1 MPEKQKTNRASPQPL
16 TYLNFPWYAMQGN
29 IMATA
34 SASIGRETRVLGL
47 ISTGHFMSHYSQLAL
62 YPLFPLM
69 HDDFGVGYAALG
81 LIVTILNATGAATQI
96 PIGFL
101 VDRIGAKRILIS
113 GLFIK
118 TLAIGAMALTS
129 SYEALLILAAIAG
142 IGNAVFHP
150 ADYAI
155 LMSTMNERRIGRA
168 FSIHTAAGSAGS
180 AIAPVAIL
188 SIAALWDWRIAVL
201 SIAVF
206 GAITGIAMIL
216 QARVMHDHAAAA
228 KKSERP
234 AEKQSVMD
242 GIRMLLSPRVLVLY
256 LFFMTTA
263 MISIGLNSFSV
274 TALIELYNTPL
285 PIAGAALTTFLT
297 GGFVGVLFGG
307 YLADKT
313 TRHDLVAATAFA
325 GSAGFIILIGSFNL
339 PNVAMLGAF
348 AAIGVLLGTVRPARD
363 MMVRAVTQEGD
374 GGKMFGFMS
383 NGHQIAGVIVP
394 VLFGWVIDQG
404 AVQWIFWLSAIFM
417 GIAFLSLFS
426 PAGRKPA
433 PTYP

>member
-1 MPEKQKTNRASPQPL
+1 MTSA
-16 TYLNFPWYAMQGN
+16 
-29 IMATA
+29 ATTL
-34 SASIGRETRVLGL
+34 GRETHVLGL

-81 LIVTILNATGAATQI
+81 LIVTILNASGAVAQI

-129 SYEALLILAAIAG
+129 SYEALLLLAAIAG
-142 IGNAVFHP
+142 LGNAVFHP
-150 ADYAI
+150 ADYSI
-155 LMSTMNERRIGRA
+155 LMSTVNERRIGRA

-180 AIAPVAIL
+180 AIAPVTIL
-188 SIAALWDWRIAVL
+188 SVAAIWDWRTAVL

-216 QARVMHDHAAAA
+216 QARVMNDHAGAQ
-228 KKSERP
+228 KESDP
-234 AEKQSVMD
+234 SDNSQSVMD
-242 GIRMLLSPRVLVLY
+242 GLRMLLSPRVLILY
-256 LFFMTTA
+256 LFFMMTA

-274 TALIELYNTPL
+274 TALVELYDTPL
-285 PIAGAALTTFLT
+285 PIAGAALTIFLT

-313 TRHDLVAATAFA
+313 TRHDLIAASAFVL
-325 GSAGFIILIGSFNL
+325 SAGVILLIGSFRL
-339 PNVAMLGAF
+339 PNMAMLCGF
-348 AAIGVLLGTVRPARD
+348 ASMGIFLGTIRPARD
-363 MMVRAVTQEGD
+363 MMVRAITQQGD

-383 NGHQIAGVIVP
+383 NGHQIAGIIVP
-394 VLFGWVIDQG
+394 VLFGWIIDQG
-404 AVQWIFWLSAIFM
+404 AVRWIFWLSAIFM
-417 GIAFLSLFS
+417 GLALLSLIS
-426 PAGRKPA
+426 PARRNA
-433 PTYP
+433 ARTAQ

>member
-1 MPEKQKTNRASPQPL
+1 
-16 TYLNFPWYAMQGN
+16 
-29 IMATA
+29 MAT
-34 SASIGRETRVLGL
+34 STASIGRETRVLGL

-81 LIVTILNATGAATQI
+81 LIVTILNATGAAAQI

-113 GLFIK
+113 GLLLK

-142 IGNAVFHP
+142 LGNAVFHP
-150 ADYAI
+150 ADYSI
-155 LMSTMNERRIGRA
+155 LMSTINERRIGRA

-180 AIAPVAIL
+180 AIAPITIL
-188 SIAALWDWRIAVL
+188 SIAAIWDWRFAVL
-201 SIAVF
+201 SVAIF

-216 QARVMHDHAAAA
+216 QARVMHDHTRG
-228 KKSERP
+228 ERKAGRP
-234 AEKQSVMD
+234 GNGQSIMD
-242 GIRMLLSPRVLVLY
+242 GLRMLMSPRVLILY
-256 LFFMTTA
+256 LFFMMTA

-274 TALIELYNTPL
+274 TALIELYETPL
-285 PIAGAALTTFLT
+285 PLAGAALTTFLT
-297 GGFVGVLFGG
+297 GGFVGVLIGG

-313 TRHDLVAATAFA
+313 TRHDLIAATAFV
-325 GSAGFIILIGSFNL
+325 GSAAIIILIGSINL
-339 PNVAMLGAF
+339 PPFGLLCSF
-348 AAIGVLLGTVRPARD
+348 AAIGIFLGTIRPARD
-363 MMVRAVTQEGD
+363 MMVRAITPQGD

-404 AVQWIFWLSAIFM
+404 FVQWIFWLSALFM
-417 GIAFLSLFS
+417 GIALLSLFS
-426 PAGRKPA
+426 PARQQSAKATP
-433 PTYP
+433 

>member
-1 MPEKQKTNRASPQPL
+1 
-16 TYLNFPWYAMQGN
+16 
-29 IMATA
+29 MATVP
-34 SASIGRETRVLGL
+34 ASIGRETRVLGL

-81 LIVTILNATGAATQI
+81 LIVTILNATGAVAQI

-101 VDRIGAKRILIS
+101 VDRMGAKNILIS

-129 SYEALLILAAIAG
+129 SYEALLLLAAIAG
-142 IGNAVFHP
+142 LGNAVFHP
-150 ADYAI
+150 ADYSI
-155 LMSTMNERRIGRA
+155 LMSTMDERRIGRA

-180 AIAPVAIL
+180 AIAPVIIL
-188 SIAALWDWRIAVL
+188 SIAAMWDWRTAVL
-201 SIAVF
+201 SVAVF

-216 QARVMHDHAAAA
+216 QARVMHDHAGTE
-228 KKSERP
+228 KKTERP
-234 AEKQSVMD
+234 GSSQSVMD
-242 GIRMLLSPRVLVLY
+242 GLRMLLAPRVLILY
-256 LFFMTTA
+256 LFFMMTA

-274 TALIELYNTPL
+274 AALIELYDTPL
-285 PIAGAALTTFLT
+285 PIAGAALTIFLA
-297 GGFVGVLFGG
+297 GGFVGVLLGG

-313 TRHDLVAATAFA
+313 TRHDLIAASAFVL
-325 GSAGFIILIGSFNL
+325 SAGVIILIGGFRL
-339 PNVAMLGAF
+339 PNMAMLCGF
-348 AAIGVLLGTVRPARD
+348 GAIGIFLGTIRPARD
-363 MMVRAVTQEGD
+363 MMVRAITQQGD

-404 AVQWIFWLSAIFM
+404 AVQWIFWLSALFM
-417 GIAFLSLFS
+417 GIALLSLFS
-426 PAGRKPA
+426 RARQQAVWPAR
-433 PTYP
+433 

>member
-1 MPEKQKTNRASPQPL
+1 
-16 TYLNFPWYAMQGN
+16 
-29 IMATA
+29 MAKA

-81 LIVTILNATGAATQI
+81 LIVTILNATGAVAQI

-101 VDRIGAKRILIS
+101 VDRMGAKRILIS

-129 SYEALLILAAIAG
+129 SYEALLLLLAAIAG
-142 IGNAVFHP
+142 LGNAVFHP
-150 ADYAI
+150 ADYSI

-188 SIAALWDWRIAVL
+188 SIAALWDWRTAVL
-201 SIAVF
+201 SVAVF

-216 QARVMHDHAAAA
+216 QARVMHDHAAAE
-228 KKSERP
+228 KTTERP
-234 AEKQSVMD
+234 GNNRSVLD
-242 GIRMLLSPRVLVLY
+242 GLRMLLTPRVLILY
-256 LFFMTTA
+256 LFFMMTA

-274 TALIELYNTPL
+274 TALVEMYDTPL
-285 PIAGAALTTFLT
+285 PVAGAALTSFLA

-313 TRHDLVAATAFA
+313 TRHDLIAATAFVL
-325 GSAGFIILIGSFNL
+325 SASVIILIGSFSL
-339 PNVAMLGAF
+339 PNVAMLCGF
-348 AAIGVLLGTVRPARD
+348 GAIGIFLGTIRPARD
-363 MMVRAVTQEGD
+363 MMVRAITQQGD

-404 AVQWIFWLSAIFM
+404 AVQWIFWLTA
-417 GIAFLSLFS
+417 
-426 PAGRKPA
+426 R
-433 PTYP
+433 